1 MRGALTNRELLI
13 ERACNAQELAA
24 DAHYWA
30 VGALKAAQWNVACE
44 WQAIQARAADRA
56 AGDVT
61 RLLKAP
67 QAWLE
72 LEA

>member
-1 MRGALTNRELLI
+1 MEARLTNRELLI

-30 VGALKAAQWNVACE
+30 VGALKASQRDVACE

-67 QAWLE
+67 EAWLE

>member
-1 MRGALTNRELLI
+1 MRGLYTNREMLT

-30 VGALKAAQWNVACE
+30 VGALKAGQRDVACQ
-44 WQAIQARAADRA
+44 WQAIQARAADRQ

-61 RLLKAP
+61 RLVKAP
-67 QAWLE
+67 EAWLE
-72 LEA
+72 LE